1 MLKHP
6 VYVDDIKLLKKPR
19 AIKNEIESLKDI
31 ISEDTPITY
40 MKVNRTVF
48 ILQIQVEENVLH
60 QELIKL
66 INLQRLKSFAQE
78 KVTSVSMEFR

>member
-1 MLKHP
+1 
-6 VYVDDIKLLKKPR
+6 
-19 AIKNEIESLKDI
+19 
-31 ISEDTPITY
+31 

-48 ILQIQVEENVLH
+48 ILQIQVEEKVLH

-66 INLQRLKSFAQE
+66 VNLQRLKSFAQE